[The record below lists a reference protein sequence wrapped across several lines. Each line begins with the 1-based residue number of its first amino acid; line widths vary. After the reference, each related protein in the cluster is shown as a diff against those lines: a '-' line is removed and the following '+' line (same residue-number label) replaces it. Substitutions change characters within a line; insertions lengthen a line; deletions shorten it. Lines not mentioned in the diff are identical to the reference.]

1 MLSILN
7 KYLLR
12 QNLLLVLIILF
23 SGVSIY
29 LIVDFV
35 TRMNA
40 IVGSGVGLATAL
52 RYFAWKIPLIITQIM
67 PAIFML
73 GVIVQLALMYR
84 NKEMIALETN
94 SISFVRPALFFVFYA
109 VAVFMVFLVFSETMG
124 IKGYQATKSIWE
136 TEIRDKQ
143 IEGEGVSRLWFKED
157 RSIVFIKK
165 AWPDQGRG
173 EDISVYKLDGPDRVA
188 RVIQASEFTV
198 ADGKWIL
205 DSPVTTD
212 THELDRTRAKSL
224 ELEFETKLASFSIIT
239 SRMPLEALSMIM
251 LGDLIAD
258 LRESGSN
265 IEKLSTAWHGKIAYA
280 FALVVMTILGLAL
293 VTLIKNIY
301 ALVTLSL
308 VIVFL
313 YYTVYVFGVSYAQE
327 GLIAPFWGAWLAN
340 ILFGILGMVQILWAE
355 KN

>member
-1 MLSILN
+1 
-7 KYLLR
+7 
-12 QNLLLVLIILF
+12 
-23 SGVSIY
+23 
-29 LIVDFV
+29 
-35 TRMNA
+35 
-40 IVGSGVGLATAL
+40 
-52 RYFAWKIPLIITQIM
+52 
-67 PAIFML
+67 
-73 GVIVQLALMYR
+73 
-84 NKEMIALETN
+84 
-94 SISFVRPALFFVFYA
+94 
-109 VAVFMVFLVFSETMG
+109 
-124 IKGYQATKSIWE
+124 
-136 TEIRDKQ
+136 
-143 IEGEGVSRLWFKED
+143 
-157 RSIVFIKK
+157 
-165 AWPDQGRG
+165 
-173 EDISVYKLDGPDRVA
+173 
-188 RVIQASEFTV
+188 
-198 ADGKWIL
+198 
-205 DSPVTTD
+205 
-212 THELDRTRAKSL
+212 
-224 ELEFETKLASFSIIT
+224 
-239 SRMPLEALSMIM
+239 MPLEALSMIM

>member
-7 KYLLR
+7 KYLLK

-23 SGVSIY
+23 SGISIY

-40 IVGSGVGLATAL
+40 IMESGVGAATAM
-52 RYFAWKIPLIITQIM
+52 RYFAWKIPLIIAQIM

-94 SISFVRPALFFVFYA
+94 SISFVRSAFFFIVYA
-109 VAVFMVFLVFSETMG
+109 VAVFMIFLIFSETVG

-136 TEIRDKQ
+136 TDIRHKQ
-143 IEGEGVSRLWFKED
+143 IEGEGVNRLWFKEG
-157 RSIVFIKK
+157 RTIVFIKK

-173 EDISVYKLDGPDRVA
+173 EDISVYTLDGADRIA
-188 RVIQASEFTV
+188 QVIQAPEFTV
-198 ADGKWIL
+198 VDGKWIL

-212 THELDRTRAKSL
+212 TDQLDRTGAENL
-224 ELEFETKLASFSIIT
+224 ELEFETRLASFSIIT
-239 SRMPLEALSMIM
+239 SRMPLEALSMAM

-258 LRESGSN
+258 LRQSGSN

-301 ALVTLSL
+301 ALVTLGL
-308 VIVFL
+308 VIVFF
-313 YYTVYVFGVSYAQE
+313 YYTVYVFGVSYAEE

-340 ILFGILGMVQILWAE
+340 ILFGILGGIQILWSE